1 MAAKKTTTP
10 MERHTTIAGE
20 TLEYPRPGPELA
32 AFLARVRA
40 AAEDPRVSEQALVE
54 LLYGSEN
61 PILDHT
67 IFRGRGA
74 VTRETFANPVY
85 HVMLDL
91 LDAKRVQVGT
101 LEPERAA
108 QRYTMTVT
116 EAAAELGVSTSAV
129 RQAIAAK
136 TLAAWKKSSGYLLDP
151 HSVATYR
158 DHVKRRG
165 PRPEP
170 ALRLKIGNRPGASFR
185 VKAPGLEEV
194 GSTKLEDGGQVVEA
208 IVPRFTRA
216 AVAFSGKRSNT
227 FLLLE
232 PQPDGE
238 ERVRDFHGCYEVRG
252 RFRIVEKI
260 TDPEEASKRFRA
272 FRPE

>member
-1 MAAKKTTTP
+1 MAAKKTTAP

-20 TLEYPRPGPELA
+20 TLEYARPGPDLA
-32 AFLARVRA
+32 AFLARVRTA
-40 AAEDPRVSEQALVE
+40 ADDPRVSEHALVE
-54 LLYGSEN
+54 LIYGSEN

-101 LEPERAA
+101 LDPDRAA

-116 EAAAELGVSTSAV
+116 EAAGELDMTTSAV
-129 RQAIAAK
+129 RQAIASK
-136 TLAAWKKSSGYLLDP
+136 KLAAWKKGGVYLLDP

-170 ALRLKIGNRPGASFR
+170 ALRIRMGNRPGASFR

-194 GSTKLEDGGQVVEA
+194 GATKLEDGGRVVEA
-208 IVPRFTRA
+208 IVPRFARA
-216 AVAFSGKRSNT
+216 AIAFSGKRSNT

-232 PQPDGE
+232 PDAE
-238 ERVRDFHGCYEVRG
+238 EHERDFHGTYGVSG

-260 TDPEEASKRFRA
+260 TDPEEARKRFRS